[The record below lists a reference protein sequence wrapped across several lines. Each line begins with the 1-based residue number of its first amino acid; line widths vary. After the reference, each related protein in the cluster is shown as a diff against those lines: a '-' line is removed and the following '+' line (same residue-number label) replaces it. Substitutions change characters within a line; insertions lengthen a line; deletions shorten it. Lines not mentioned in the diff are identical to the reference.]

1 MYERIVVPLDGT
13 PFGEYGIRYATAIA
27 LRSGA
32 ALELVHVHVPA
43 HLEPELFEVP
53 VFHYTGVVHRDAEY
67 DYEHLT
73 QEREQL
79 ERVALKLAE
88 RTGLRVTARV
98 AVGTVDRTLE
108 REAEAFGADLI
119 VMSTHARTGL
129 DRVRF
134 GSVGDSVVRHA
145 TVPVLLVHPPD
156 HASDV
161 EPMAE
166 FRRILVPL
174 DGTEFSEQV
183 LRAAG
188 RLAALFGAHLHL
200 LHVQAPPSLRTF
212 VREMEGEDGNVTTVQ
227 LTAEQYLQYVAA
239 EMAPDVDTPTL
250 EVTMAKS
257 AIAGILDAVHG
268 STPDIIAMATH
279 GRGGLKR
286 MLVGSTAGDVLYNAG
301 VPVLLFRPQA
311 SGVLG
316 STAGSLSAG
325 HTVI

>member
-1 MYERIVVPLDGT
+1 MYDRIVVPLDGT

-32 ALELVHVHVPA
+32 ALELVHIHVPA

-53 VFHYTGVVHRDAEY
+53 VFHYTGVVRRDAEY
-67 DYEHLT
+67 DYEHLVK
-73 QEREQL
+73 EREQL
-79 ERVALKLAE
+79 EDVARKLSE
-88 RTGLRVTARV
+88 KTGLRVTGRV

-134 GSVGDSVVRHA
+134 GSVGDAVVRHA
-145 TVPVLLVHPPD
+145 TVPVLLVHPSE
-156 HASDV
+156 HALETDSI
-161 EPMAE
+161 PE

-174 DGTEFSEQV
+174 DGSEFSEQV
-183 LRAAG
+183 LVAAG
-188 RLAALFGAHLHL
+188 RLAKLFGSQMHL

-212 VREMEGEDGNVTTVQ
+212 NRDLHDDDGHVTTMHF
-227 LTAEQYLQYVAA
+227 TAEQYLQYVTGEYASDL
-239 EMAPDVDTPTL
+239 ETPVL
-250 EVTMAKS
+250 AVTMAKS

-268 STPDIIAMATH
+268 SQPDIIAMATH

-286 MLVGSTAGDVLYNAG
+286 MLLGSTAGDVLYNAG
-301 VPVLLFRPQA
+301 VPVLLFRPQ
-311 SGVLG
+311 GHGMLG
-316 STAGSLSAG
+316 STAGSVSAG